1 MTNSILSILALLV
14 LAQLSSFANA
24 AATIPVEN
32 WVVPYKGVKNLEAKV
47 GDTIVFEWVGGHNV
61 YIHPSMSCDLEG
73 AINVGSSS
81 GSSYTFVEADGSA
94 EGTDMFFSCDINNG
108 GHCMAGQSLTV
119 KVLSGDSVE
128 EAGALGI
135 VEADPPKAD
144 PPKADPPKADPPK
157 ADPPKADPAMAD
169 AAESNEDSSGYRA
182 KSVAPLVGLASVCLA
197 IVFV

>member
-94 EGTDMFFSCDINNG
+94 EGTDMFFSCDINNAA
-108 GHCMAGQSLTV
+108 HCMAGQSLTV

-128 EAGALGI
+128 EAGAPKADPPM
-135 VEADPPKAD
+135 VDPPKAD
-144 PPKADPPKADPPK
+144 PPM
-157 ADPPKADPAMAD
+157 ADPAMAD
-169 AAESNEDSSGYRA
+169 SAESNEDSSGYRA

>member
-1 MTNSILSILALLV
+1 MTKSILSILALLV

-32 WVVPYKGVKNLEAKV
+32 WVLPYKGPENLEAKV

-94 EGTDMFFSCDINNG
+94 EGTDMFFACDIGNG
-108 GHCMAGQSLTV
+108 GHCMAG
-119 KVLSGDSVE
+119 E
-128 EAGALGI
+128 
-135 VEADPPKAD
+135 
-144 PPKADPPKADPPK
+144 
-157 ADPPKADPAMAD
+157 
-169 AAESNEDSSGYRA
+169 
-182 KSVAPLVGLASVCLA
+182 
-197 IVFV
+197 